1 MGMAQTIKDKLT
13 IVIPIKIDH
22 EDRLRNVNISVDYL
36 RHYFDCEIII
46 CEQDIESKLVDL
58 CKEHNCKHIFIETAE
73 FFNKLKLVNLA
84 VREVTTP
91 AFALYDADA
100 LLRPEQLKGATNAI
114 VSGKAQMVY
123 PYDGKFYDVPEKFFD
138 SIKDTRDLTKIDLDE
153 CILFNPNSVGGCVMF
168 DVNQYWK
175 CGGSN
180 ENFKSVGYDDPEMYS
195 RFQKLGTKIMRT
207 EAPLW
212 HLTHWRGESSF
223 NHNPHIE
230 HNKSIYANV
239 LNMTQE
245 QLQSYV
251 DNFNWV

>member
-1 MGMAQTIKDKLT
+1 MNDQLT

-22 EDRLRNVNISVDYL
+22 EDRLRNIDISINYL
-36 RHYFDCEIII
+36 RHYFECDIII
-46 CEQDIESKLVDL
+46 CEQDVDSKLVDI
-58 CKEHNCKHIFIETAE
+58 CEKYNCRHIFIETDE
-73 FFNKLKLVNLA
+73 FFNKLKLVNIA
-84 VREVTTP
+84 VREVTTQV
-91 AFALYDADA
+91 FALYDADA
-100 LLRPEQLKGATNAI
+100 LLRPEQLKGATQAI
-114 VSGKAQMVY
+114 TSGRAQMVY
-123 PYDGKFYDVPEKFFD
+123 PYDGNFYDVPEKFF
-138 SIKDTRDLTKIDLDE
+138 SIINDTKDLTKIDLKE

-168 DVNQYWK
+168 DREHYWK

-180 ENFKSVGYDDPEMYS
+180 ENFRSVGYDDPEMYS

-207 EAPLW
+207 QAPLW

-251 DNFNWV
+251 DNFSWV

>member
-1 MGMAQTIKDKLT
+1 MAQIMKDKLT

-22 EDRLRNVNISVDYL
+22 EDRLRNVSISVAYI

-46 CEQDIESKLVDL
+46 CEQDTESKLIDL
-58 CKEHNCKHIFIETAE
+58 CKEYNCKHLFIETDE

-114 VSGKAQMVY
+114 VSGRAQMVY

-138 SIKDTRDLTKIDLDE
+138 VIKDTKDLTKIDLSE
-153 CILFNPNSVGGCVMF
+153 CILF
-168 DVNQYWK
+168 NQYWK

-180 ENFKSVGYDDPEMYS
+180 ENFRSVGYDDPEMYS

-251 DNFNWV
+251 DSFSWV